1 MSRKVNIEI
10 TDSHRRIYS
19 KLLTLN
25 KKSKGGLGFHYKN
38 KSSLNILKELEKLGY
53 VEYKYKQSET
63 RVYKHVNE
71 IIYYLF
77 YESTGKKMTN
87 KKLPTKP
94 ISRIYD
100 EDDIELILVR
110 RKVELEYGWD
120 DTILINDKESD
131 VYKTKFN
138 NYYIKFEDRMYK
150 IINDLDFQY
159 VKYSKFWTLPELKRT
174 RVNKIKELFPE
185 F

>member
-1 MSRKVNIEI
+1 MSRKINIEI

-19 KLLTLN
+19 KLLSLN

-53 VEYKYKQSET
+53 VKYKYKQSEVT
-63 RVYKHVNE
+63 VYKHVNE

-87 KKLPTKP
+87 KKLSTKP
-94 ISRIYD
+94 ITKIYD
-100 EDDIELILVR
+100 EDD
-110 RKVELEYGWD
+110 VEINIIQRNVKLEYDWD
-120 DTILINDKESD
+120 DYIYINDKEVD

-138 NYYIKFEDRMYK
+138 NYYIRFEERMYK
-150 IINDLDFQY
+150 VVNDSEFS
-159 VKYSKFWTLPELKRT
+159 YSQGTNFWTLPELKRT